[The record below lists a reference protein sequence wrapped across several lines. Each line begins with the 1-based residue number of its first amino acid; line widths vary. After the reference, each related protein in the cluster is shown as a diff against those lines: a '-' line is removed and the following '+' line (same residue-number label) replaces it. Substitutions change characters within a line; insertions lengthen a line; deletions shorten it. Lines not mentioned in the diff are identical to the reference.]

1 VIRFPIVAAIFRK
14 DVVDAIRDSR
24 VLVSLLT
31 PLILAILYNSIFPEE
46 RLFEAKVAYSGPE
59 TSALVRTLQARAGQ
73 TVNLKLQHVATGDEA
88 RQLVA
93 KQDVD
98 AAFVLPADVDDAA
111 RTGRRPTITLIQP
124 TEGSSSANFVSASL
138 EAGLRELSGQPP
150 IATVQVERV
159 KAGSADQGVLGELG
173 ARRYFVLA
181 TVVMMLG
188 MIAVLAVPIIL
199 TEEAEKKTLDALL
212 LVANY
217 REVILSKAFVGVAY
231 SAVSVALMLGLT
243 RLAPLDVFTFALGTG
258 LLAAALI
265 GLGLLLGGL
274 FRTAA
279 QVYTWSSLVLLPIIA
294 PAFVAGL
301 PVPDVVDIALRAF
314 PTSQGMRIM
323 TNGLAGKALF
333 NDIWM
338 SYGILIV
345 WIVIAY
351 GALAWRLSRRE
362 S

>member
-24 VLVSLLT
+24 VLVSLVT
-31 PLILAILYNSIFPEE
+31 PLFLAILYNSIFPEE
-46 RLFEAKVAYSGPE
+46 RLFEAKIAYVGPE
-59 TSALVRTLQARAGQ
+59 TSALVRTLQEQAGQ
-73 TVNLKLQHVATGDEA
+73 TVNLKLSHVATDAEA
-88 RQLVA
+88 RQLVSS
-93 KQDVD
+93 QEVD
-98 AAFVLPADVDDAA
+98 AAFVLPADIDDAVRA
-111 RTGRRPTITLIQP
+111 GRRPTITLIQP
-124 TEGSSSANFVSASL
+124 TEGSSAANFVSASL
-138 EAGLRELSGQPP
+138 ESGLRALAGQPP
-150 IATVQVERV
+150 IATVQVVRV
-159 KAGSADQGVLGELG
+159 QAGSGDQGVLGQLG
-173 ARRYFVLA
+173 TRRYFVLA

-217 REVILSKAFVGVAY
+217 REVILGKALVGVAY

-243 RLAPLDVFTFALGTG
+243 RLVPLDMLTFVLGTG

-279 QVYTWSSLVLLPIIA
+279 QVYTWSSLVLLPIIL

-301 PVPDVVDIALRAF
+301 PVPDVVDLALRAF

-333 NDIWM
+333 NDVWI
-338 SYGILIV
+338 SFAILVV

-351 GALAWRLSRRE
+351 GALAWHLARRE